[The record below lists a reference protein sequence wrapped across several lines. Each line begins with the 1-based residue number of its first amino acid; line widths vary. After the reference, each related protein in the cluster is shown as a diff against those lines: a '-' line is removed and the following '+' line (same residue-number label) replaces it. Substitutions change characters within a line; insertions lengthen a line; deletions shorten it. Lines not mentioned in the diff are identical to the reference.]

1 MRIASCFLTNPAG
14 IVNRRWI
21 PLSRTIRLLVLLLIL
36 GSSRTLP
43 AAGDDGGPKFSA
55 TSSGMQTIGVIG
67 GITWVSSAEY
77 YRLLNRMV
85 QQRVGGNSSAR
96 VLMHSLEFGE
106 FSKHERLA
114 EQGDW
119 RALEKIMLD
128 SAGRLKRGGADFI
141 VIASNTMNSTAELI
155 EQEVGIPVLHI
166 VDATGLKIREMKL
179 DKVVLLGTK
188 YTMEAPYYRNRL
200 EKKFGIR
207 VVTPPLADRDYINR
221 VIFDELAAEKFT
233 PQAKQRFIEIT
244 ERLVRETG
252 AQGVILGCTEIPLLI
267 SQKDI
272 RVPVFD
278 TMTLHADA
286 AVKRALGGM

>member
-1 MRIASCFLTNPAG
+1 MTKG
-14 IVNRRWI
+14 
-21 PLSRTIRLLVLLLIL
+21 T
-36 GSSRTLP
+36 
-43 AAGDDGGPKFSA
+43 D
-55 TSSGMQTIGVIG
+55 Q
-67 GITWVSSAEY
+67 
-77 YRLLNRMV
+77 
-85 QQRVGGNSSAR
+85 
-96 VLMHSLEFGE
+96 
-106 FSKHERLA
+106 
-114 EQGDW
+114 
-119 RALEKIMLD
+119 
-128 SAGRLKRGGADFI
+128 
-141 VIASNTMNSTAELI
+141 I
-155 EQEVGIPVLHI
+155 EQEIGIPVLHI